1 MPRLNRDSSP
11 DRADPATG
19 PESPGW
25 WPLNGLLC
33 LGRAASIAAGDTG
46 QASIEFH
53 CFRIAVT
60 GLSGAYHAR
69 VTHYLG
75 KAIRLPQSLAD
86 RLNARFPSA
95 DEAVQHARFL
105 IASGA
110 FKTVQRGQA

>member
-1 MPRLNRDSSP
+1 MDTVPNRP
-11 DRADPATG
+11 DPA
-19 PESPGW
+19 PDQKSSRW
-25 WPLNGLLC
+25 WLLNGLLC
-33 LGRAASIAAGDTG
+33 LGRAASIATGDAGSAHT
-46 QASIEFH
+46 EFH

-60 GLSGAYHAR
+60 GLGDAYYAR

-86 RLNARFPSA
+86 RLDARFPSA